1 MHECDQ
7 VHVHVKCD
15 KYDYGLICEI
25 LGPREMASMLS
36 DCLCD
41 VEHKVLVVE
50 NLENKKRI
58 FEETVGHDG
67 ILNNAS

>member
-1 MHECDQ
+1 MHECDH

-15 KYDYGLICEI
+15 KYDYGLCEI

-58 FEETVGHDG
+58 FEETEEHDC

>member
-1 MHECDQ
+1 MKYL
-7 VHVHVKCD
+7 VHVKCG
-15 KYDYGLICEI
+15 KYEYVIHTMYDYGLICKI

-36 DCLCD
+36 DGLCN

-58 FEETVGHDG
+58 FEETEEHDC
-67 ILNNAS
+67 I